1 LGNDGA
7 FVNKHVEYFFE
18 DSNEWCLRKLIGYN
32 TSNDNEY
39 TELHF
44 LMKIF
49 VLLSKIIHNIKRC
62 QGNSVIGH
70 IVIHLVIM

>member
-39 TELHF
+39 PQLYTLQLNNDNRLIHGITF
-44 LMKIF
+44 LDE
-49 VLLSKIIHNIKRC
+49 NIC
-62 QGNSVIGH
+62 FA
-70 IVIHLVIM
+70 